1 MEKHSVSRLSYL
13 FLHLHLL
20 SSDSFSST
28 LLSSNL
34 SLLSA
39 SSLLCFSSVNIV
51 GSLTSKL
58 PSIKTKVK
66 GYLNLKAMKNI
77 CSCACYRGRAVL
89 VYNDAV
95 QRCDCAGAE
104 VRSCRCSGAIVQV
117 QWCDCAGAVVRLC
130 RCSGAIV
137 QVQWCDCVCASSCAG
152 AVVRLCMC
160 KYLCKLYIVYNLVCV
175 YTCNL
180 YPTCILLVSYLYI
193 VFFNYWP

>member
-1 MEKHSVSRLSYL
+1 MLRAITACNCSSLIWLAGSAPAALASLLFDPPEPQISGKHSVSRLSYL

-130 RCSGAIV
+130 RCSGAIAFVQVVV
-137 QVQWCDCVCASSCAG
+137 QVQWCDCVCASIS
-152 AVVRLCMC
+152 V
-160 KYLCKLYIVYNLVCV
+160 N
-175 YTCNL
+175 
-180 YPTCILLVSYLYI
+180 CI
-193 VFFNYWP
+193 

>member
-1 MEKHSVSRLSYL
+1 
-13 FLHLHLL
+13 
-20 SSDSFSST
+20 
-28 LLSSNL
+28 
-34 SLLSA
+34 
-39 SSLLCFSSVNIV
+39 
-51 GSLTSKL
+51 
-58 PSIKTKVK
+58 
-66 GYLNLKAMKNI
+66 MKSI

-137 QVQWCDCVCASSCAG
+137 QVQWCDCVCASICAG

-180 YPTCILLVSYLYI
+180 YPTCILLVYSFLQLLAMISFEMTNGANDLEVRSFGSAQVRYVFNVFCSMKKLEYWVRIRDTVFHIHKKHIVKYI
-193 VFFNYWP
+193 YI

>member
-1 MEKHSVSRLSYL
+1 
-13 FLHLHLL
+13 
-20 SSDSFSST
+20 
-28 LLSSNL
+28 
-34 SLLSA
+34 
-39 SSLLCFSSVNIV
+39 
-51 GSLTSKL
+51 
-58 PSIKTKVK
+58 
-66 GYLNLKAMKNI
+66 MKSI

-137 QVQWCDCVCASSCAG
+137 QVQWCDCVCASICAG

-193 VFFNYWP
+193 VFFNYWPWYPLRWQMAPMILKSEALEVHKYDMYLMYSAAWRS